1 MSTRLSNGGRLINRS
16 KSIEFSFDG
25 KRLNGYEG
33 DTLAS
38 ALLANNQTLV
48 GRSFKYHRPRGIVAC
63 GPEEPN
69 ALVGLGKGSKFEPN
83 QRATTTELFEDLHS
97 NSQNAWPSLEFD
109 IGGINRIMS
118 RVFPAG
124 FYYKTFIFPR
134 FAWKHVFEPFIR
146 KAAGLGAAPT
156 EKDSD
161 KYEYFYAHVDVLII
175 GGGTSGLAAALEVGR
190 SGAKVLVLEQKNTW
204 GGRAPV
210 DGVLIDN
217 QISEE
222 WIDDSM
228 TELQSMPN
236 VTLKNRT
243 MGAGVYD
250 HGWATGYESITDH
263 TPGKKGPRQRLWRIR
278 AKRILT
284 TTGAIERPLSFAG
297 NDLPGVMLAGSVR
310 DYLVDFGTSC
320 GDIMVLAT
328 NNDDAY
334 RTAIKQS
341 EVGLKVA
348 AILDARTSVT
358 GELPNKARELGI
370 RVETGMA
377 ISKVKGSKSV
387 SGVSICLQAGEG
399 VPLEEIKCDIVAM
412 SGGWSPIVHLW
423 SHCGGKLN
431 WDAENAMFRP
441 DAERPPL
448 GDDGTGFVSVGG
460 TANGYLIANEA
471 MQDAISQGKLVAKQ
485 VGYKPVN
492 SKSTI
497 VDVENESPIEQIWQ
511 MPQGMSIKLQA
522 KTFLDYQNDVKVS
535 DVRLAAREGY
545 ESVEHTK
552 RYTTLG
558 MATDQGKLSNING
571 LAILADSL
579 NAEIPNVGT
588 TTFRPPYH
596 PISMGSIAGDARGE
610 LFKPIRKSPI
620 HNWIEENGGFFEPVA
635 DWRRPYCYQK
645 NNETVK
651 DSVQREILNTRT
663 NVGLLDASTLGKII
677 VKGPDAGKFLDMIY
691 TNLMSNLKVGH
702 CRYGLMCTEN
712 GFLSDDGVVARL
724 DENTF
729 LCHTTSGGSDRI
741 HAWMEEWLQTEWWD
755 WKVYTANVTEQYAQI
770 AVVGPNSRKL
780 LEKLGGMDVSKEAL
794 PFMRFSEGT
803 IGGIRVRPFRISF
816 SGELSYEI
824 AVPASD
830 GQAFWD
836 MCMEAGKEF
845 GIQPYGTECLHVMR
859 AEKGFIMIGD
869 ETDGT
874 VIPQDLNMEWALS
887 KKKED
892 FLGKR
897 AHLRSHMSD
906 LSRWKLVGLK
916 PVDPNVVIPDG
927 AYATDGTVR
936 ENGVKNMIGRVTST
950 YFSPTLNRSIAMGLV
965 KFGPNRMGEI
975 IDFPTLDG
983 KIIKAEICNQVF
995 LDPEGER
1002 QNV

>member
-1 MSTRLSNGGRLINRS
+1 MSTRLSKGGRLINRS
-16 KSIEFSFDG
+16 NSLEFSFDG
-25 KRLNGYEG
+25 KRFSGYEG

-38 ALLANNQTLV
+38 ALLANNQRLV
-48 GRSFKYHRPRGIVAC
+48 GRSFKYHRPRGVVAS

-69 ALVGLGKGSKFEPN
+69 ALVGLGKGNKFEPN
-83 QRATTTELFEDLHS
+83 QRATTTELFNGLHS
-97 NSQNAWPSLEFD
+97 VSQNAWPSIEFD

-134 FAWKHVFEPFIR
+134 FAWKHIFEPVIR
-146 KAAGLGAAPT
+146 KAAGLGAAPIG
-156 EKDSD
+156 KDAD

-175 GGGTSGLAAALEVGR
+175 GGGISGLAAALEVGR
-190 SGAKVLVLEQKNTW
+190 AGAKVLLLEQKNSW

-210 DGVLIDN
+210 DDVLIN
-217 QISEE
+217 NKNSEE
-222 WIDDSM
+222 WINDALA
-228 TELQSMPN
+228 ELESMPN

-250 HGWATGYESITDH
+250 HGWVTGYESLTDH
-263 TPGKKGPRQRLWRIR
+263 MPSKKGPRQRLWRIR

-310 DYLVDFGTSC
+310 DYIVDFGTSC

-328 NNDDAY
+328 NNDDGY
-334 RTAIKQS
+334 RTAIKQF

-348 AILDARTSVT
+348 IILDARTDAN

-377 ISKVKGSKSV
+377 ISKVKGSKGV
-387 SGVSICLQAGEG
+387 IGVSICLQAGEG
-399 VPLEEIKCDIVAM
+399 IPIEEIKCDVVAM
-412 SGGWSPIVHLW
+412 SGGWSPVVHLW

-431 WDAENAMFRP
+431 WDETNAMFRP

-448 GDDGTGFVSVGG
+448 GDDGTGFVTVGG
-460 TANGYLIANEA
+460 AANGYFIANETI
-471 MQDAISQGKLVAKQ
+471 QDAISQGKLIAKQ
-485 VGYKPVN
+485 VGFKPIK
-492 SKSTI
+492 SKVI
-497 VDVENESPIEQIWQ
+497 KAEAEAESPIEQIWQ
-511 MPQGMSIKLQA
+511 MPQGMSVKLQA

-579 NAEIPNVGT
+579 NSEIPNVGT

-620 HNWIEENGGFFEPVA
+620 HNWIEANGGFFEPVA

-651 DSVQREILNTRT
+651 DAVEREILNTRT

-677 VKGPDAGKFLDMIY
+677 VKGPDAGKFLDMLY

-702 CRYGLMCTEN
+702 CRYGLMCNEN

-724 DENTF
+724 DENTY

-755 WKVYTANVTEQYAQI
+755 WEVYTANVTEQYAQI
-770 AVVGPNSRKL
+770 AVVGPNARKL
-780 LEKLGGMDVSKEAL
+780 LEKLGGMDVSKDAL

-803 IGGIRVRPFRISF
+803 LGGIRVRPFRISF

-845 GIQPYGTECLHVMR
+845 GIEPYGTECLHVMR

-906 LSRWKLVGLK
+906 PSRWKLVGLK
-916 PVDPNVVIPDG
+916 TIDPDIVIPDG
-927 AYATDGTVR
+927 AYATDGSVR

-965 KFGPNRMGEI
+965 KFGPDRMGEI

>member
-1 MSTRLSNGGRLINRS
+1 
-16 KSIEFSFDG
+16 
-25 KRLNGYEG
+25 
-33 DTLAS
+33 
-38 ALLANNQTLV
+38 
-48 GRSFKYHRPRGIVAC
+48 
-63 GPEEPN
+63 
-69 ALVGLGKGSKFEPN
+69 
-83 QRATTTELFEDLHS
+83 
-97 NSQNAWPSLEFD
+97 
-109 IGGINRIMS
+109 
-118 RVFPAG
+118 
-124 FYYKTFIFPR
+124 
-134 FAWKHVFEPFIR
+134 
-146 KAAGLGAAPT
+146 
-156 EKDSD
+156 
-161 KYEYFYAHVDVLII
+161 
-175 GGGTSGLAAALEVGR
+175 
-190 SGAKVLVLEQKNTW
+190 
-204 GGRAPV
+204 
-210 DGVLIDN
+210 
-217 QISEE
+217 
-222 WIDDSM
+222 
-228 TELQSMPN
+228 
-236 VTLKNRT
+236 

-250 HGWATGYESITDH
+250 HGWVTGYESLTDH
-263 TPGKKGPRQRLWRIR
+263 MPSKKGPRQRLWRIR

-310 DYLVDFGTSC
+310 DYIVDFGTSC

-328 NNDDAY
+328 NNDDGY
-334 RTAIKQS
+334 RTAIKQF

-348 AILDARTSVT
+348 IILDARADAT

-377 ISKVKGSKSV
+377 ISKVKGSKGV
-387 SGVSICLQAGEG
+387 IGVSICLQAGEG
-399 VPLEEIKCDIVAM
+399 IPIEEIKCDVVAM
-412 SGGWSPIVHLW
+412 SGGWSPVVHLW

-431 WDAENAMFRP
+431 WDETNAMFRP

-448 GDDGTGFVSVGG
+448 GDDGTGFVAVGG
-460 TANGYLIANEA
+460 AANGYFIANETI
-471 MQDAISQGKLVAKQ
+471 QDAISQGKLIAKQ
-485 VGYKPVN
+485 IGFKPIK
-492 SKSTI
+492 SKVIKAET
-497 VDVENESPIEQIWQ
+497 EAESPIEQIWQ
-511 MPQGMSIKLQA
+511 MPQGMSVKLQA

-579 NAEIPNVGT
+579 NSEIPNVGT

-620 HNWIEENGGFFEPVA
+620 HNWIEANGGFFEPVA

-651 DSVQREILNTRT
+651 DAVEREILNTRT

-677 VKGPDAGKFLDMIY
+677 VKGPDAGKFLDMLY

-702 CRYGLMCTEN
+702 CRYGLMCNEN

-724 DENTF
+724 DENTY

-755 WKVYTANVTEQYAQI
+755 WEVYTANVTEQYAQI
-770 AVVGPNSRKL
+770 AVVGPNARKL
-780 LEKLGGMDVSKEAL
+780 LEKLGGMDVSKDAL

-803 IGGIRVRPFRISF
+803 LGGIRVRPFRISF

-845 GIQPYGTECLHVMR
+845 GIEPYGTECLHVMR

-906 LSRWKLVGLK
+906 PSRWKLVGLK
-916 PVDPNVVIPDG
+916 TIDPDIVIPDG
-927 AYATDGTVR
+927 AYATDGSVR

-965 KFGPNRMGEI
+965 KFGPDRMGEI

>member
-1 MSTRLSNGGRLINRS
+1 MSTRLSKGGRLIDRS
-16 KSIEFSFDG
+16 KSVEFTFDG

-38 ALLANNQTLV
+38 ALLANNQRLV
-48 GRSFKYHRPRGIVAC
+48 GRSFKYHRPRGIVAS

-69 ALVGLGKGSKFEPN
+69 ALVGLGAGSKFEPN
-83 QRATTTELFEDLHS
+83 QRATTTELFAGLHS
-97 NSQNAWPSLEFD
+97 KSQNAWPSLEFD

-134 FAWKHVFEPFIR
+134 FAWKHIFEPFIR

-156 EKDSD
+156 EKDAD

-175 GGGTSGLAAALEVGR
+175 GGGSSGLAAALEVGR

-210 DGVLIDN
+210 DGVVIDN
-217 QISEE
+217 EKSEE
-222 WIDDSM
+222 WINKALA
-228 TELQSMPN
+228 ELESMPN
-236 VTLKNRT
+236 VSLKNRT

-250 HGWATGYESITDH
+250 HGWATGYESLTDH
-263 TPGKKGPRQRLWRIR
+263 MPSKVGPRQRLWRIR
-278 AKRILT
+278 ATRILT

-310 DYLVDFGTSC
+310 DYIVDFGTSC

-334 RTAIKQS
+334 RTAIAQC

-348 AILDARTSVT
+348 IILDARSNVT
-358 GELPNKARELGI
+358 GELPNKARSMGI

-377 ISKVKGSKSV
+377 ISKVKGSKGV

-399 VPLEEIKCDIVAM
+399 IPIEEIKCDVVAM

-431 WDAENAMFRP
+431 WDNDNAMFRP
-441 DAERPPL
+441 DADRPPL
-448 GDDGTGFVSVGG
+448 GADGSGFVIVGG
-460 TANGYLIANEA
+460 SANGYLKADDSIK
-471 MQDAISQGKLVAKQ
+471 DAISQGKIVAKQ
-485 VGYKPVN
+485 VGFKPIK
-492 SKSTI
+492 SKNII
-497 VDVENESPIEQIWQ
+497 VDVEAEAEIEQIWQ
-511 MPQGMSIKLQA
+511 MPQGMSVKLQA

-620 HNWIEENGGFFEPVA
+620 HNWIEANGGFFEPVA
-635 DWRRPYCYQK
+635 DWRRPYCFQQ
-645 NNETVK
+645 NDEPVK
-651 DSVQREILNTRT
+651 DAVKREILNTRT

-677 VKGPDAGKFLDMIY
+677 VKGPDAGKFLDMLY
-691 TNLMSNLKVGH
+691 TNLMSNLKIGH
-702 CRYGLMCTEN
+702 SRYGLMCTEN

-724 DENTF
+724 DENTY

-780 LEKLGGMDVSKEAL
+780 LEKLGGMDVSPEAL
-794 PFMRFSEGT
+794 PFMRFTEGT
-803 IGGIRVRPFRISF
+803 LGGIKVRPFRISF

-824 AVPASD
+824 AVSASD
-830 GQAFWD
+830 GQAFWNI
-836 MCMEAGKEF
+836 CMEAGKEF

-874 VIPQDLNMEWALS
+874 VIPQDLNMQWAIS
-887 KKKED
+887 KKKDD

-906 LSRWKLVGLK
+906 PSRWKLVGLK
-916 PVDPNVVIPDG
+916 TVDPNVIIPDG
-927 AYATDGTVR
+927 AYATDGKIR
-936 ENGVKNMIGRVTST
+936 DSGVKNMIGRVTST

-965 KFGPNRMGEI
+965 EFGPDRMGEI

>member
-83 QRATTTELFEDLHS
+83 QRATTTELFEGLHS

-210 DGVLIDN
+210 DGVFIDN

-222 WIDDSM
+222 WIDDAI

-263 TPGKKGPRQRLWRIR
+263 MPGKKGPRQRLWRIR

-358 GELPNKARELGI
+358 GELPNKAREMGI

-399 VPLEEIKCDIVAM
+399 VPLEEIKCDVVAM

-441 DAERPPL
+441 DPERPPL
-448 GDDGTGFVSVGG
+448 GDDGSGFVAVGG
-460 TANGYLIANEA
+460 TANGYMIANEA

-492 SKSTI
+492 SKSSI
-497 VDVENESPIEQIWQ
+497 VNVENESPIEQIWQ
-511 MPQGMSIKLQA
+511 MPQGMSVKLQA

-579 NAEIPNVGT
+579 KAEIPNVGT

-677 VKGPDAGKFLDMIY
+677 VKGSDAGKFLDMIY

>member
-1 MSTRLSNGGRLINRS
+1 MSTRLSKGGRLIDRS
-16 KSIEFSFDG
+16 KSVEFTFDG

-38 ALLANNQTLV
+38 ALLANNQRLV
-48 GRSFKYHRPRGIVAC
+48 GRSFKYHRPRGIVAS

-69 ALVGLGKGSKFEPN
+69 ALVGLGAGSKFEPN
-83 QRATTTELFEDLHS
+83 QRATTTELFAGLHS
-97 NSQNAWPSLEFD
+97 KSQNAWPSLEFD

-134 FAWKHVFEPFIR
+134 FAWKHIFEPFIR

-156 EKDSD
+156 EKDAD

-175 GGGTSGLAAALEVGR
+175 GGGSSGLAAALEVGR

-210 DGVLIDN
+210 DGVVIDN
-217 QISEE
+217 EKSEE
-222 WIDDSM
+222 WINKALA
-228 TELQSMPN
+228 ELESMPN
-236 VTLKNRT
+236 VSLKNRT

-250 HGWATGYESITDH
+250 HGWATGYESLTDH
-263 TPGKKGPRQRLWRIR
+263 MPSKVGPRQRLWRIR
-278 AKRILT
+278 ATRILT

-310 DYLVDFGTSC
+310 DYIVDFGTSC

-334 RTAIKQS
+334 RTAIAQC

-348 AILDARTSVT
+348 IILDARSNVT
-358 GELPNKARELGI
+358 GELPNKARSMGI

-377 ISKVKGSKSV
+377 ISKVKGSKGV

-399 VPLEEIKCDIVAM
+399 IPIEEIKCDVVAM

-431 WDAENAMFRP
+431 WDNDNAMFRP
-441 DAERPPL
+441 DADRPPL
-448 GDDGTGFVSVGG
+448 GADGSGFVIVGG
-460 TANGYLIANEA
+460 SANGYLKADDSIK
-471 MQDAISQGKLVAKQ
+471 DAISQGKIVAKQ
-485 VGYKPVN
+485 VGFKPIK
-492 SKSTI
+492 SKNIT
-497 VDVENESPIEQIWQ
+497 VDVEAEAEIEQIWQ
-511 MPQGMSIKLQA
+511 MPQGMSVKLQA

-620 HNWIEENGGFFEPVA
+620 HNWIEANGGFFEPVA
-635 DWRRPYCYQK
+635 DWRRPYCFQQ
-645 NNETVK
+645 NDEPVK
-651 DSVQREILNTRT
+651 DAVKREILNTRT

-677 VKGPDAGKFLDMIY
+677 VKGPDAGKFLDMLY
-691 TNLMSNLKVGH
+691 TNLMSNLKIGH

-724 DENTF
+724 DENTY

-780 LEKLGGMDVSKEAL
+780 LEKLGGMDVSPEAL
-794 PFMRFSEGT
+794 PFMRFTEGT
-803 IGGIRVRPFRISF
+803 LGGIKVRPFRISF

-824 AVPASD
+824 AVSASD
-830 GQAFWD
+830 GQAFWNI
-836 MCMEAGKEF
+836 CMEAGKEF

-874 VIPQDLNMEWALS
+874 VIPQDLNMQWAIS
-887 KKKED
+887 KKKDD

-906 LSRWKLVGLK
+906 PSRWKLVGLK
-916 PVDPNVVIPDG
+916 TVDPNVIIPDG
-927 AYATDGTVR
+927 AYATDGKIR
-936 ENGVKNMIGRVTST
+936 DSGVKNMIGRVTST

-965 KFGPNRMGEI
+965 EFGPDRMGEI

>member
-1 MSTRLSNGGRLINRS
+1 MSTRLSKGGRLIDRS
-16 KSIEFSFDG
+16 KSVEFTFDG

-38 ALLANNQTLV
+38 ALLANNQRLV
-48 GRSFKYHRPRGIVAC
+48 GRSFKYHRPRGIVAS

-69 ALVGLGKGSKFEPN
+69 ALVGLGAGSKFEPN
-83 QRATTTELFEDLHS
+83 QRATTTELFAGLHS
-97 NSQNAWPSLEFD
+97 KSQNAWPSLEFD

-134 FAWKHVFEPFIR
+134 FAWKHIFEPFIR

-156 EKDSD
+156 EKDAD

-175 GGGTSGLAAALEVGR
+175 GGGSSGLAAALEVGR

-210 DGVLIDN
+210 DGVVIDN
-217 QISEE
+217 EKSEE
-222 WIDDSM
+222 WINK
-228 TELQSMPN
+228 TLAELESMPN
-236 VTLKNRT
+236 VSLKNRT

-250 HGWATGYESITDH
+250 HGWATGYESLTDH
-263 TPGKKGPRQRLWRIR
+263 MPSKVGPRQRLWRIR
-278 AKRILT
+278 ATRILT

-310 DYLVDFGTSC
+310 DYIVDFGTSC

-334 RTAIKQS
+334 RTAIAQC

-348 AILDARTSVT
+348 IILDARSNVT
-358 GELPNKARELGI
+358 GELPNKARSMGI

-377 ISKVKGSKSV
+377 ISKVKGSKGV

-399 VPLEEIKCDIVAM
+399 IPIEEIKCDVVAM

-431 WDAENAMFRP
+431 WDNENAMFRP
-441 DAERPPL
+441 DADRPPL
-448 GDDGTGFVSVGG
+448 GADGSGFVIVGG
-460 TANGYLIANEA
+460 SANGYLKADDSIK
-471 MQDAISQGKLVAKQ
+471 DAISQGKIVAKQ
-485 VGYKPVN
+485 VGFKPIK
-492 SKSTI
+492 SKNIT
-497 VDVENESPIEQIWQ
+497 VDVEAEAEIEQIWQ
-511 MPQGMSIKLQA
+511 MPQGMSVKLQA

-620 HNWIEENGGFFEPVA
+620 HNWIEANGGFFEPVA
-635 DWRRPYCYQK
+635 DWRRPYCFQQ
-645 NNETVK
+645 NDEPVK
-651 DSVQREILNTRT
+651 DAVKREILNTRT

-677 VKGPDAGKFLDMIY
+677 VKGPDAGKFLDMLY
-691 TNLMSNLKVGH
+691 TNLMSNLKIGH

-724 DENTF
+724 DENTY

-780 LEKLGGMDVSKEAL
+780 LEKLGGMDVSPEAL
-794 PFMRFSEGT
+794 PFMRFTEGT
-803 IGGIRVRPFRISF
+803 LGGIKVRPFRISF

-824 AVPASD
+824 AVSASD
-830 GQAFWD
+830 GQAFWNI
-836 MCMEAGKEF
+836 CMEAGKEF

-874 VIPQDLNMEWALS
+874 VIPQDLNMQWAIS
-887 KKKED
+887 KKKDD

-906 LSRWKLVGLK
+906 PSRWKLVGLK
-916 PVDPNVVIPDG
+916 TVDPNVIIPDG
-927 AYATDGTVR
+927 AYATDGKIR
-936 ENGVKNMIGRVTST
+936 DSGVKNMIGRVTST

-965 KFGPNRMGEI
+965 EFGPDRMGEI

>member
-1 MSTRLSNGGRLINRS
+1 MSTRLSKGGRLIDRS
-16 KSIEFSFDG
+16 KSVEFTFDG

-38 ALLANNQTLV
+38 ALLANNQRLV
-48 GRSFKYHRPRGIVAC
+48 GRSFKYHRPRGIVAS

-69 ALVGLGKGSKFEPN
+69 ALVGLGAGSKFEPN
-83 QRATTTELFEDLHS
+83 QRATTTELFAGLHS
-97 NSQNAWPSLEFD
+97 KSQNAWPSLEFD

-134 FAWKHVFEPFIR
+134 FAWKHIFEPFIR

-156 EKDSD
+156 EKDAD

-175 GGGTSGLAAALEVGR
+175 GGGSSGLAAALEVGR

-210 DGVLIDN
+210 DGVVIDN
-217 QISEE
+217 EKSEE
-222 WIDDSM
+222 WINKALA
-228 TELQSMPN
+228 ELESMPN
-236 VTLKNRT
+236 VSLKNRT

-250 HGWATGYESITDH
+250 HGWATGYESLTDH
-263 TPGKKGPRQRLWRIR
+263 MPSKVGPRQRLWRIR
-278 AKRILT
+278 ATRILT

-310 DYLVDFGTSC
+310 DYIVDFGTSC

-334 RTAIKQS
+334 RTAIAQC

-348 AILDARTSVT
+348 IILDARSNVT
-358 GELPNKARELGI
+358 GELPNKARSMGI

-377 ISKVKGSKSV
+377 ISKVKGSKGV

-399 VPLEEIKCDIVAM
+399 IPIEEIKCDVVAM

-431 WDAENAMFRP
+431 WDNENAMFRP
-441 DAERPPL
+441 DADRPPL
-448 GDDGTGFVSVGG
+448 GADGSGFVIVGG
-460 TANGYLIANEA
+460 SANGYLKADDSIK
-471 MQDAISQGKLVAKQ
+471 DAISQGKIVAKQ
-485 VGYKPVN
+485 VGFKPIK
-492 SKSTI
+492 SKNIT
-497 VDVENESPIEQIWQ
+497 VDVEAEAEIEQIWQ
-511 MPQGMSIKLQA
+511 MPQGMSVKLQA

-620 HNWIEENGGFFEPVA
+620 HNWIEANGGFFEPVA
-635 DWRRPYCYQK
+635 DWRRPYCFQQ
-645 NNETVK
+645 NDEPVK
-651 DSVQREILNTRT
+651 DAVKREILNTRT

-677 VKGPDAGKFLDMIY
+677 VKGPDAGKFLDMLY
-691 TNLMSNLKVGH
+691 TNLMSNLKIGH

-724 DENTF
+724 DENTY

-780 LEKLGGMDVSKEAL
+780 LEKLGGMDVSPEAL
-794 PFMRFSEGT
+794 PFMRFTEGT
-803 IGGIRVRPFRISF
+803 LGGIKVRPFRISF

-824 AVPASD
+824 AVSASD
-830 GQAFWD
+830 GQAFWNI
-836 MCMEAGKEF
+836 CMEAGKEF

-874 VIPQDLNMEWALS
+874 VIPQDLNMQWAIS
-887 KKKED
+887 KKKDD

-906 LSRWKLVGLK
+906 PSRWKLVGLK
-916 PVDPNVVIPDG
+916 TVDPNVIIPDG
-927 AYATDGTVR
+927 AYATDGKIR
-936 ENGVKNMIGRVTST
+936 DSGVKNMIGRVTST

-965 KFGPNRMGEI
+965 EFGPDRMGEI

>member
-83 QRATTTELFEDLHS
+83 QRATTTELFEGLHS

-222 WIDDSM
+222 WIDDAM

-263 TPGKKGPRQRLWRIR
+263 IPGKKGPRQRLWRIR

-358 GELPNKARELGI
+358 GELPNKAREMGI

-399 VPLEEIKCDIVAM
+399 VPLEEIKCDVVAM

-677 VKGPDAGKFLDMIY
+677 VKGSDAGKFLDMIY

>member
-48 GRSFKYHRPRGIVAC
+48 GRSFKYHRPRGIVAS

-83 QRATTTELFEDLHS
+83 QRATTTELFEGLHS

-222 WIDDSM
+222 WINDAM

-263 TPGKKGPRQRLWRIR
+263 IPGKKGPRQRLWRIR

>member
-83 QRATTTELFEDLHS
+83 QRATTTELFEGLHS

-222 WIDDSM
+222 WIDDAM

-263 TPGKKGPRQRLWRIR
+263 IPGKKGPRQRLWRIR

-579 NAEIPNVGT
+579 KAEIPNVGT

-677 VKGPDAGKFLDMIY
+677 VKGSDAGKFLDMIY

>member
-83 QRATTTELFEDLHS
+83 QRATTTELFEGLHS

-222 WIDDSM
+222 WIDDAM

-263 TPGKKGPRQRLWRIR
+263 IPGKKGPRQRLWRIR

-387 SGVSICLQAGEG
+387 SGVSLCLQAGEG

-497 VDVENESPIEQIWQ
+497 VDVANESPIEQIWQ

-651 DSVQREILNTRT
+651 DSVQREILNTRA

>member
-1 MSTRLSNGGRLINRS
+1 MSTRLSKGGRLIDRS
-16 KSIEFSFDG
+16 KSVEFTFDG

-38 ALLANNQTLV
+38 ALLANNQRLV
-48 GRSFKYHRPRGIVAC
+48 GRSFKYHRPRGIVAS

-69 ALVGLGKGSKFEPN
+69 ALVGLGAGSKFEPN
-83 QRATTTELFEDLHS
+83 QRATTTELFAGLHS
-97 NSQNAWPSLEFD
+97 KSQNAWPSLEFD

-134 FAWKHVFEPFIR
+134 FAWKHIFEPFIR

-156 EKDSD
+156 EKDAD

-175 GGGTSGLAAALEVGR
+175 GGGSSGLAAALEVGR

-210 DGVLIDN
+210 DGVVIDN
-217 QISEE
+217 EKSEE
-222 WIDDSM
+222 WINKALA
-228 TELQSMPN
+228 ELESMPN
-236 VTLKNRT
+236 VSLKNRT

-250 HGWATGYESITDH
+250 HGWATGYESLTDH
-263 TPGKKGPRQRLWRIR
+263 MPSKVGPRQRLWRIR
-278 AKRILT
+278 ATRILT

-310 DYLVDFGTSC
+310 DYIVDFGTSC

-334 RTAIKQS
+334 RTAIAQC

-348 AILDARTSVT
+348 IILDARSNVT
-358 GELPNKARELGI
+358 GELPNKARSMGI

-377 ISKVKGSKSV
+377 ISKVKGSKGV

-399 VPLEEIKCDIVAM
+399 IPIEEIKCDVVAM

-431 WDAENAMFRP
+431 WDNNNAMFRP
-441 DAERPPL
+441 DADRPPL
-448 GDDGTGFVSVGG
+448 GADGSGFVIVGG
-460 TANGYLIANEA
+460 SANGYLKADDSIK
-471 MQDAISQGKLVAKQ
+471 DAISQGKIVAKQ
-485 VGYKPVN
+485 VGFKPIK
-492 SKSTI
+492 SKNIT
-497 VDVENESPIEQIWQ
+497 VDVEAEAEIEQIWQ
-511 MPQGMSIKLQA
+511 MPQGMSVKLQA

-620 HNWIEENGGFFEPVA
+620 HNWIEANGGFFEPVA
-635 DWRRPYCYQK
+635 DWRRPYCFQQ
-645 NNETVK
+645 NDEPVK
-651 DSVQREILNTRT
+651 DAVKREILNTRT

-677 VKGPDAGKFLDMIY
+677 VKGPDAGKFLDMLY
-691 TNLMSNLKVGH
+691 TNLMSNLKIGH

-724 DENTF
+724 DENTY

-780 LEKLGGMDVSKEAL
+780 LEKLGGMDVSPEAL
-794 PFMRFSEGT
+794 PFMRFTEGT
-803 IGGIRVRPFRISF
+803 LGGIKVRPFRISF

-824 AVPASD
+824 AVSASD
-830 GQAFWD
+830 GQAFWNI
-836 MCMEAGKEF
+836 CMEAGKEF

-874 VIPQDLNMEWALS
+874 VIPQDLNMQWAIS
-887 KKKED
+887 KKKDD

-906 LSRWKLVGLK
+906 PSRWKLVGLK
-916 PVDPNVVIPDG
+916 TVDPNVIIPDG
-927 AYATDGTVR
+927 AYATDGKIR
-936 ENGVKNMIGRVTST
+936 DSGVKNMIGRVTST

-965 KFGPNRMGEI
+965 EFGPDRMGEI

>member
-83 QRATTTELFEDLHS
+83 QRATTTELFEGLHS

-210 DGVLIDN
+210 DGVFIDN

-222 WIDDSM
+222 WIDDAI

-263 TPGKKGPRQRLWRIR
+263 MPGKKGPRQRLWRIR

-358 GELPNKARELGI
+358 GELPNKAREMGI

-399 VPLEEIKCDIVAM
+399 VPLEEIKCDVVAM

-441 DAERPPL
+441 DPERPPL
-448 GDDGTGFVSVGG
+448 GDDGSGFVAVGG
-460 TANGYLIANEA
+460 TANGYMIANEA

-511 MPQGMSIKLQA
+511 MPQGMSVKLQA

-579 NAEIPNVGT
+579 KAEIPNVGT

-677 VKGPDAGKFLDMIY
+677 VKGSDAGKFLDMIY

>member
-83 QRATTTELFEDLHS
+83 QRATTTELFEGLHS

-134 FAWKHVFEPFIR
+134 FASKHVFEPFIR

-210 DGVLIDN
+210 DGVFIDN

-222 WIDDSM
+222 WIDDAI

-263 TPGKKGPRQRLWRIR
+263 MPGNKGPRQRLWRIR

-358 GELPNKARELGI
+358 GELPNKAREMGI

-399 VPLEEIKCDIVAM
+399 VPLEEIKCDVVAM

-441 DAERPPL
+441 DPERPPL
-448 GDDGTGFVSVGG
+448 GDDGSGFVAVGG
-460 TANGYLIANEA
+460 TANGYMIANEA

-492 SKSTI
+492 SKSSI
-497 VDVENESPIEQIWQ
+497 VNVENESPIEQIWQ
-511 MPQGMSIKLQA
+511 MPQGMSVKLQA

-579 NAEIPNVGT
+579 KAEIPNVGT

-677 VKGPDAGKFLDMIY
+677 VKGSDAGKFLDMIY

-906 LSRWKLVGLK
+906 PSRWKLVGLK
-916 PVDPNVVIPDG
+916 TVDPNVVIPDG
-927 AYATDGTVR
+927 AYATDGTIR

-975 IDFPTLDG
+975 IDFPTLEG

>member
-83 QRATTTELFEDLHS
+83 QRATTTELFEGLHS

-210 DGVLIDN
+210 DGVIIDN

-222 WIDDSM
+222 WIDDAM

-263 TPGKKGPRQRLWRIR
+263 IPGKKGPRQRLWRIR

-387 SGVSICLQAGEG
+387 RGVSICLQAGEG

-803 IGGIRVRPFRISF
+803 ICGIRVRPFRISF

>member
-1 MSTRLSNGGRLINRS
+1 MSTRLSKGGRLIDRS
-16 KSIEFSFDG
+16 KSVEFTFDS

-38 ALLANNQTLV
+38 ALLANNQRLV
-48 GRSFKYHRPRGIVAC
+48 GRSFKYHRPRGIVAS

-69 ALVGLGKGSKFEPN
+69 ALVGLGAGSKFEPN
-83 QRATTTELFEDLHS
+83 QRATTTELFAGLHS
-97 NSQNAWPSLEFD
+97 KSQNAWPSLEFD

-134 FAWKHVFEPFIR
+134 FAWKHIFEPFIR

-156 EKDSD
+156 EKDAD

-175 GGGTSGLAAALEVGR
+175 GGGSSGLAAALEVGR

-210 DGVLIDN
+210 DGVVIN
-217 QISEE
+217 NEKSEE
-222 WIDDSM
+222 WINK
-228 TELQSMPN
+228 TLAELESMPN
-236 VTLKNRT
+236 VSLKNRT

-250 HGWATGYESITDH
+250 HGWATGYESLTDH
-263 TPGKKGPRQRLWRIR
+263 MPSKVGPRQRLWRIR
-278 AKRILT
+278 ATRILT

-310 DYLVDFGTSC
+310 DYIVDFGTSC

-334 RTAIKQS
+334 RTAIAQC

-348 AILDARTSVT
+348 IILDARSNVT
-358 GELPNKARELGI
+358 GELPNKARSMGI

-377 ISKVKGSKSV
+377 ISKVKGSKGV

-399 VPLEEIKCDIVAM
+399 IPIEEIKCDVVAM

-431 WDAENAMFRP
+431 WDNENAMFRP
-441 DAERPPL
+441 DADRPPL
-448 GDDGTGFVSVGG
+448 GADGSGFVIVGG
-460 TANGYLIANEA
+460 SANGYLKADDSIK
-471 MQDAISQGKLVAKQ
+471 DAISQGKNVAKQ
-485 VGYKPVN
+485 VGFKPIK
-492 SKSTI
+492 SKNIT
-497 VDVENESPIEQIWQ
+497 VDVEAEAEIEQIWQ
-511 MPQGMSIKLQA
+511 MPQGMSVKLQA

-620 HNWIEENGGFFEPVA
+620 HNWIEANGGFFEPVA
-635 DWRRPYCYQK
+635 DWRRPYCFQQ
-645 NNETVK
+645 NDEPVK
-651 DSVQREILNTRT
+651 DAVKREILNTRT

-677 VKGPDAGKFLDMIY
+677 VKGPDAGKFLDMLY
-691 TNLMSNLKVGH
+691 TNLMSNLKIGH
-702 CRYGLMCTEN
+702 CRYGLMCSEN

-724 DENTF
+724 DENTY

-780 LEKLGGMDVSKEAL
+780 LEKLGGMDVSPEAL
-794 PFMRFSEGT
+794 PFMRFTEGT
-803 IGGIRVRPFRISF
+803 LGGIKVRPFRISF

-824 AVPASD
+824 AVSASD
-830 GQAFWD
+830 GQAFWNI
-836 MCMEAGKEF
+836 CMEAGKEF

-874 VIPQDLNMEWALS
+874 VIPQDLNMQWAIS
-887 KKKED
+887 KKKDD

-906 LSRWKLVGLK
+906 PSRWKLVGLK
-916 PVDPNVVIPDG
+916 TVDPNVIIPDG
-927 AYATDGTVR
+927 AYATDGKIR
-936 ENGVKNMIGRVTST
+936 DSGVKNMIGRVTST

-965 KFGPNRMGEI
+965 EFGPDRMGEI

-995 LDPEGER
+995 LDPQGER

>member
-83 QRATTTELFEDLHS
+83 QRATTTELFEGLHS

-222 WIDDSM
+222 WIDDAM

-263 TPGKKGPRQRLWRIR
+263 IPGKKGPRQRLWRIR

-358 GELPNKARELGI
+358 GELPNKAREMGI

-399 VPLEEIKCDIVAM
+399 VPLEEIKCDVVAM

-441 DAERPPL
+441 DPERPPL
-448 GDDGTGFVSVGG
+448 GDDGSGFVAVGG
-460 TANGYLIANEA
+460 TANGYMIANEA

-492 SKSTI
+492 SKSSI
-497 VDVENESPIEQIWQ
+497 VNVENESPIEQIWQ
-511 MPQGMSIKLQA
+511 MPQGMSVKLQA

-579 NAEIPNVGT
+579 KAEIPNVGT

-677 VKGPDAGKFLDMIY
+677 VKGSDAGKFLDMIY

-770 AVVGPNSRKL
+770 AVVGPNARKL

-803 IGGIRVRPFRISF
+803 IGGIRARPFRISF

-836 MCMEAGKEF
+836 MCIEAGKEF

-906 LSRWKLVGLK
+906 PSRWKLVGLK
-916 PVDPNVVIPDG
+916 TVDPNVVIPDG
-927 AYATDGTVR
+927 AYATDGTIR

-975 IDFPTLDG
+975 IDFPTLEG

>member
-1 MSTRLSNGGRLINRS
+1 MSTRLSKGGRLIDRS
-16 KSIEFSFDG
+16 KSVEFTFDG

-38 ALLANNQTLV
+38 ALLANNQRLV
-48 GRSFKYHRPRGIVAC
+48 GRSFKYHRPRGIVAS

-69 ALVGLGKGSKFEPN
+69 ALVGLGAGSKFEPN
-83 QRATTTELFEDLHS
+83 QRATTTELFAGLHS
-97 NSQNAWPSLEFD
+97 KSQNAWPSLEFD

-134 FAWKHVFEPFIR
+134 FAWKHIFEPFIR

-156 EKDSD
+156 EKDAD

-175 GGGTSGLAAALEVGR
+175 GGGSSGLAAALEVGR

-210 DGVLIDN
+210 DGVVIDN
-217 QISEE
+217 EKSEE
-222 WIDDSM
+222 WINKALA
-228 TELQSMPN
+228 ELESMPN
-236 VTLKNRT
+236 VSLKNRT

-250 HGWATGYESITDH
+250 HGWATGYESLTDH
-263 TPGKKGPRQRLWRIR
+263 MPSKVGPRQRLWRIR
-278 AKRILT
+278 ATRILT

-310 DYLVDFGTSC
+310 DYIVDFGTSC

-334 RTAIKQS
+334 RTAIAQC

-348 AILDARTSVT
+348 IILDARSNVT
-358 GELPNKARELGI
+358 GELPNKARSMGI

-377 ISKVKGSKSV
+377 ISKVKGSKGV

-399 VPLEEIKCDIVAM
+399 IPIEEIKCDVVAM

-431 WDAENAMFRP
+431 WDNDNAMFRP
-441 DAERPPL
+441 DADRPPL
-448 GDDGTGFVSVGG
+448 GADGSGFVIVGG
-460 TANGYLIANEA
+460 SANGYLKADDSIK
-471 MQDAISQGKLVAKQ
+471 DAISQGKIVAKQ
-485 VGYKPVN
+485 VGFKPIK
-492 SKSTI
+492 SKNIT
-497 VDVENESPIEQIWQ
+497 VDVEAEAEIEQIWQ
-511 MPQGMSIKLQA
+511 MPQGMSVKLQA

-620 HNWIEENGGFFEPVA
+620 HNWIEANGGFFEPVA
-635 DWRRPYCYQK
+635 DWRRPYCFQQ
-645 NNETVK
+645 NDEPVK
-651 DSVQREILNTRT
+651 DAVKREILNTRT

-677 VKGPDAGKFLDMIY
+677 VKGPDAGKFLDMLY
-691 TNLMSNLKVGH
+691 TNLMSNLKIGH

-724 DENTF
+724 DENTY

-780 LEKLGGMDVSKEAL
+780 LEKLGGMDVSPEAL
-794 PFMRFSEGT
+794 PFMRFTEGT
-803 IGGIRVRPFRISF
+803 LGGIKVRPFRISF

-824 AVPASD
+824 AVSASD
-830 GQAFWD
+830 GQAFWNI
-836 MCMEAGKEF
+836 CMEAGKEF

-874 VIPQDLNMEWALS
+874 VIPQDLNMQWAIS
-887 KKKED
+887 KKKDD

-906 LSRWKLVGLK
+906 PSRWKLVGLK
-916 PVDPNVVIPDG
+916 TVDPNVIIPDG
-927 AYATDGTVR
+927 AYATDGKIR
-936 ENGVKNMIGRVTST
+936 DSGVKNMIGRVTST

-965 KFGPNRMGEI
+965 EFGPDRIGEI

>member
-1 MSTRLSNGGRLINRS
+1 
-16 KSIEFSFDG
+16 
-25 KRLNGYEG
+25 
-33 DTLAS
+33 
-38 ALLANNQTLV
+38 
-48 GRSFKYHRPRGIVAC
+48 
-63 GPEEPN
+63 
-69 ALVGLGKGSKFEPN
+69 
-83 QRATTTELFEDLHS
+83 
-97 NSQNAWPSLEFD
+97 
-109 IGGINRIMS
+109 
-118 RVFPAG
+118 
-124 FYYKTFIFPR
+124 
-134 FAWKHVFEPFIR
+134 
-146 KAAGLGAAPT
+146 
-156 EKDSD
+156 
-161 KYEYFYAHVDVLII
+161 
-175 GGGTSGLAAALEVGR
+175 
-190 SGAKVLVLEQKNTW
+190 
-204 GGRAPV
+204 
-210 DGVLIDN
+210 
-217 QISEE
+217 
-222 WIDDSM
+222 
-228 TELQSMPN
+228 
-236 VTLKNRT
+236 
-243 MGAGVYD
+243 
-250 HGWATGYESITDH
+250 
-263 TPGKKGPRQRLWRIR
+263 
-278 AKRILT
+278 
-284 TTGAIERPLSFAG
+284 
-297 NDLPGVMLAGSVR
+297 MLAGSVR

-358 GELPNKARELGI
+358 GELPNKAREMGI

-399 VPLEEIKCDIVAM
+399 VPLEEIKCDVVAM

-441 DAERPPL
+441 DPERPPL
-448 GDDGTGFVSVGG
+448 GDDGSGFVAVGG
-460 TANGYLIANEA
+460 TANGYMIANEA

-492 SKSTI
+492 SKSSI
-497 VDVENESPIEQIWQ
+497 VNVENESPIEQIWQ
-511 MPQGMSIKLQA
+511 MPQGMSVKLQA

-579 NAEIPNVGT
+579 KAEIPNVGT

-677 VKGPDAGKFLDMIY
+677 VKGSDAGKFLDMIY

-770 AVVGPNSRKL
+770 AVVGPNARKL

-803 IGGIRVRPFRISF
+803 IGGIRARPFRISF

-836 MCMEAGKEF
+836 MCIEAGKEF

-906 LSRWKLVGLK
+906 PSRWKLVGLK
-916 PVDPNVVIPDG
+916 TVDPNVVIPDG
-927 AYATDGTVR
+927 AYATDGTIR

-975 IDFPTLDG
+975 IDFPTLEG

>member
-1 MSTRLSNGGRLINRS
+1 MSTRLSKGGRLIDRS
-16 KSIEFSFDG
+16 KSVEFTFDG

-38 ALLANNQTLV
+38 ALLANNQRLV
-48 GRSFKYHRPRGIVAC
+48 GRSFKYHRPRGIVAS

-69 ALVGLGKGSKFEPN
+69 ALVGLGAGSKFEPN
-83 QRATTTELFEDLHS
+83 QRATTTELFAGLHS
-97 NSQNAWPSLEFD
+97 KSQNAWPSLEFD

-134 FAWKHVFEPFIR
+134 FAWKHIFDPFIR

-156 EKDSD
+156 EKDAD

-175 GGGTSGLAAALEVGR
+175 GGGSSGLAAALEVGR

-210 DGVLIDN
+210 DGVVIDN
-217 QISEE
+217 EKSEE
-222 WIDDSM
+222 WINKALD
-228 TELQSMPN
+228 ELESMPN
-236 VTLKNRT
+236 VSLKNRT

-250 HGWATGYESITDH
+250 HGWATGYESLTDH
-263 TPGKKGPRQRLWRIR
+263 MPSKVGPRQRLWRIR
-278 AKRILT
+278 ATRILT

-310 DYLVDFGTSC
+310 DYIVDFGTSC

-334 RTAIKQS
+334 RTAIAQC

-348 AILDARTSVT
+348 IILDARSNVT
-358 GELPNKARELGI
+358 GELPNKARSMGI

-377 ISKVKGSKSV
+377 ISKVKGSKGV

-399 VPLEEIKCDIVAM
+399 IPIEEIKCDVVAM

-431 WDAENAMFRP
+431 WDNDNAMFRP
-441 DAERPPL
+441 DADRPPL
-448 GDDGTGFVSVGG
+448 GADGSGFVIVGG
-460 TANGYLIANEA
+460 SANGYLKADDSIK
-471 MQDAISQGKLVAKQ
+471 DAISQGKIVAKQ
-485 VGYKPVN
+485 VGFKPIK
-492 SKSTI
+492 SKNIT
-497 VDVENESPIEQIWQ
+497 VDVEAEAEIEQIWQ
-511 MPQGMSIKLQA
+511 MPQGMSVKLQA

-620 HNWIEENGGFFEPVA
+620 HNWIEANGGFFEPVA
-635 DWRRPYCYQK
+635 DWRRPYCFQQ
-645 NNETVK
+645 NDEPVK
-651 DSVQREILNTRT
+651 DAVKREILNTRT

-677 VKGPDAGKFLDMIY
+677 VKGPDAGKFLDMLY
-691 TNLMSNLKVGH
+691 TNLMSNLKIGH

-724 DENTF
+724 DENTY

-780 LEKLGGMDVSKEAL
+780 LEKLGGMDVSPEAL
-794 PFMRFSEGT
+794 PFMRFTEGT
-803 IGGIRVRPFRISF
+803 LGGIKVRPFRISF

-824 AVPASD
+824 AVSASD
-830 GQAFWD
+830 GQAFWNI
-836 MCMEAGKEF
+836 CMEAGKEF

-874 VIPQDLNMEWALS
+874 VIPQDLNMQWAIS
-887 KKKED
+887 KKKDD

-906 LSRWKLVGLK
+906 PSRWKLVGLK
-916 PVDPNVVIPDG
+916 TVDPNVIIPDG
-927 AYATDGTVR
+927 AYATDGKIR
-936 ENGVKNMIGRVTST
+936 DSGVKNMIGRVTST

-965 KFGPNRMGEI
+965 EFGPDRMGEI

>member
-1 MSTRLSNGGRLINRS
+1 MSTRLSKGGRLIDRS
-16 KSIEFSFDG
+16 KSVEFTFDG

-38 ALLANNQTLV
+38 ALLANNQRLV
-48 GRSFKYHRPRGIVAC
+48 GRSFKYHRPRGIVAS

-69 ALVGLGKGSKFEPN
+69 ALVGLGAGSKFEPN
-83 QRATTTELFEDLHS
+83 QRATTTELFAGLHS
-97 NSQNAWPSLEFD
+97 KSQNAWPSLEFD

-134 FAWKHVFEPFIR
+134 FAWKHIFEPFIR

-156 EKDSD
+156 EKDAD

-175 GGGTSGLAAALEVGR
+175 GGGSSGLAAALEVGR

-210 DGVLIDN
+210 DGVIIDN
-217 QISEE
+217 EKSEE
-222 WIDDSM
+222 WINKALA
-228 TELQSMPN
+228 ELESMPN
-236 VTLKNRT
+236 VSLKNRT

-250 HGWATGYESITDH
+250 HGWATGYESLTDH
-263 TPGKKGPRQRLWRIR
+263 MPSKVGPRQRLWRIR
-278 AKRILT
+278 ATRILT

-310 DYLVDFGTSC
+310 DYIVDFGTSC

-334 RTAIKQS
+334 RTAIAQC

-348 AILDARTSVT
+348 IILDARSNVT
-358 GELPNKARELGI
+358 GELPNKARSMGI

-377 ISKVKGSKSV
+377 ISKVKGSKGV

-399 VPLEEIKCDIVAM
+399 IPIEEIKCDVVAM

-431 WDAENAMFRP
+431 WDNDNAMFRP
-441 DAERPPL
+441 DADRPPL
-448 GDDGTGFVSVGG
+448 GADGSGFVIVGG
-460 TANGYLIANEA
+460 SANGYLKADDSIK
-471 MQDAISQGKLVAKQ
+471 DAISQGKIVAKQ
-485 VGYKPVN
+485 VGFKPIK
-492 SKSTI
+492 SKNIT
-497 VDVENESPIEQIWQ
+497 VDVEAEAEIEQIWQ
-511 MPQGMSIKLQA
+511 MPQGMSVKLQA

-620 HNWIEENGGFFEPVA
+620 HNWIEANGGFFEPVA
-635 DWRRPYCYQK
+635 DWRRPYCFQQ
-645 NNETVK
+645 NDEPVK
-651 DSVQREILNTRT
+651 DAVKREILNTRT

-677 VKGPDAGKFLDMIY
+677 VKGPDAGKFLDMLY
-691 TNLMSNLKVGH
+691 TNLMSNLKIGH

-724 DENTF
+724 DENTY

-780 LEKLGGMDVSKEAL
+780 LEKLGGMDVSPEAL
-794 PFMRFSEGT
+794 PFMRFTEGT
-803 IGGIRVRPFRISF
+803 LGGIKVRPFRISF

-824 AVPASD
+824 AVSASD
-830 GQAFWD
+830 GQAFWNI
-836 MCMEAGKEF
+836 CMEAGKEF

-874 VIPQDLNMEWALS
+874 VIPQDLNMQWAIS
-887 KKKED
+887 KKKDD

-906 LSRWKLVGLK
+906 PSRWKLVGLK
-916 PVDPNVVIPDG
+916 TVDPNVIIPDG
-927 AYATDGTVR
+927 AYATDGKIR
-936 ENGVKNMIGRVTST
+936 DSGVKNMIGRVTST

-965 KFGPNRMGEI
+965 EFGPDRMGEI

>member
-1 MSTRLSNGGRLINRS
+1 MSTRLSKGGRLIDRS
-16 KSIEFSFDG
+16 KSVEFTFDG

-38 ALLANNQTLV
+38 ALLANNQRLV
-48 GRSFKYHRPRGIVAC
+48 GRSFKYHRPRGIVAS

-69 ALVGLGKGSKFEPN
+69 ALVGLGAGSKFEPN
-83 QRATTTELFEDLHS
+83 QRATTTELFAGLHS
-97 NSQNAWPSLEFD
+97 KSQNAWPSLEFD

-134 FAWKHVFEPFIR
+134 FAWKHIFEPFIR

-156 EKDSD
+156 EKDAD

-175 GGGTSGLAAALEVGR
+175 GGGSSGLAAALEVGR

-210 DGVLIDN
+210 DGVVIN
-217 QISEE
+217 NEKSEE
-222 WIDDSM
+222 WINK
-228 TELQSMPN
+228 TLAELESMPN
-236 VTLKNRT
+236 VSLKNRT

-250 HGWATGYESITDH
+250 HGWATGYESLTDH
-263 TPGKKGPRQRLWRIR
+263 MPSKVGPRQRLWRIR
-278 AKRILT
+278 ATRILT

-310 DYLVDFGTSC
+310 DYIVDFGTSC

-334 RTAIKQS
+334 RTAIAQC

-348 AILDARTSVT
+348 IILDARSNVT
-358 GELPNKARELGI
+358 GELPNKARSMGI

-377 ISKVKGSKSV
+377 ISKVKGSKGV

-399 VPLEEIKCDIVAM
+399 IPIEEIKCDVVAM

-431 WDAENAMFRP
+431 WDNENAMFRP
-441 DAERPPL
+441 DADRPPL
-448 GDDGTGFVSVGG
+448 GADGSGFVIVGG
-460 TANGYLIANEA
+460 SANGYLKADDSIK
-471 MQDAISQGKLVAKQ
+471 DAISQGKNVAKQ
-485 VGYKPVN
+485 VGFKPIK
-492 SKSTI
+492 SKNIT
-497 VDVENESPIEQIWQ
+497 VDVEAEAEIEQIWQ
-511 MPQGMSIKLQA
+511 MPQGMSVKLQA

-620 HNWIEENGGFFEPVA
+620 HNWIEANGGFFEPVA
-635 DWRRPYCYQK
+635 DWRRPYCFQQ
-645 NNETVK
+645 NDEPVK
-651 DSVQREILNTRT
+651 DAVKREILNTRT

-677 VKGPDAGKFLDMIY
+677 VKGPDAGKFLDMLY
-691 TNLMSNLKVGH
+691 TNLMSNLKIGH
-702 CRYGLMCTEN
+702 CRYGLMCSEN

-724 DENTF
+724 DENTY

-780 LEKLGGMDVSKEAL
+780 LEKLGGMDVSPEAL
-794 PFMRFSEGT
+794 PFMRFTEGT
-803 IGGIRVRPFRISF
+803 LGGIKVRPFRISF

-824 AVPASD
+824 AVSASD
-830 GQAFWD
+830 GQAFWNI
-836 MCMEAGKEF
+836 CMEAGKEF

-874 VIPQDLNMEWALS
+874 VIPQDLNMQWAIS
-887 KKKED
+887 KKKDD

-906 LSRWKLVGLK
+906 PSRWKLVGLK
-916 PVDPNVVIPDG
+916 TVDPNVIIPDG
-927 AYATDGTVR
+927 AYATDGKIR
-936 ENGVKNMIGRVTST
+936 DSGVKNMIGRVTST

-965 KFGPNRMGEI
+965 EFGPDRMGEI

-995 LDPEGER
+995 LDPQGER

>member
-48 GRSFKYHRPRGIVAC
+48 GRSFKYHRPRGIVAS

-83 QRATTTELFEDLHS
+83 QRATTTELFEGLHS

-210 DGVLIDN
+210 DGVFIDN

-222 WIDDSM
+222 WIDDAI

-263 TPGKKGPRQRLWRIR
+263 IPGKKGPRQRLWRIR

-975 IDFPTLDG
+975 IDFPTLEG

>member
-1 MSTRLSNGGRLINRS
+1 
-16 KSIEFSFDG
+16 
-25 KRLNGYEG
+25 
-33 DTLAS
+33 
-38 ALLANNQTLV
+38 
-48 GRSFKYHRPRGIVAC
+48 
-63 GPEEPN
+63 
-69 ALVGLGKGSKFEPN
+69 
-83 QRATTTELFEDLHS
+83 RAT
-97 NSQNAWPSLEFD
+97 
-109 IGGINRIMS
+109 
-118 RVFPAG
+118 
-124 FYYKTFIFPR
+124 
-134 FAWKHVFEPFIR
+134 
-146 KAAGLGAAPT
+146 
-156 EKDSD
+156 
-161 KYEYFYAHVDVLII
+161 
-175 GGGTSGLAAALEVGR
+175 
-190 SGAKVLVLEQKNTW
+190 
-204 GGRAPV
+204 
-210 DGVLIDN
+210 
-217 QISEE
+217 
-222 WIDDSM
+222 
-228 TELQSMPN
+228 
-236 VTLKNRT
+236 
-243 MGAGVYD
+243 
-250 HGWATGYESITDH
+250 
-263 TPGKKGPRQRLWRIR
+263 
-278 AKRILT
+278 RILT

-310 DYLVDFGTSC
+310 DYIVDFGTSC

-334 RTAIKQS
+334 RTAIAQC

-348 AILDARTSVT
+348 IILDARSNVT
-358 GELPNKARELGI
+358 GELPNKARSMGI

-377 ISKVKGSKSV
+377 ISKVKGSKGV

-399 VPLEEIKCDIVAM
+399 IPIEEIKCDVVAM

-431 WDAENAMFRP
+431 WDNDNAMFRP
-441 DAERPPL
+441 DADRPPL
-448 GDDGTGFVSVGG
+448 GADGSGFVIVGG
-460 TANGYLIANEA
+460 SANGYLKADDSIK
-471 MQDAISQGKLVAKQ
+471 DAILQGKKVAKQ
-485 VGYKPVN
+485 VGFKPIK
-492 SKSTI
+492 SKNITI
-497 VDVENESPIEQIWQ
+497 DVEAEAEIEQIWQ
-511 MPQGMSIKLQA
+511 MPQGMSVKLQA

-620 HNWIEENGGFFEPVA
+620 HNWIEANGGFFEPVA
-635 DWRRPYCYQK
+635 DWRRPYCFQQ
-645 NNETVK
+645 NDEPVK
-651 DSVQREILNTRT
+651 DAVKREILNTRT

-677 VKGPDAGKFLDMIY
+677 VKGPDAGKFLDMLY
-691 TNLMSNLKVGH
+691 TNLMSNLKIGH

-724 DENTF
+724 DENTY

-780 LEKLGGMDVSKEAL
+780 LEKLGGMDVSPEAL
-794 PFMRFSEGT
+794 PFMRFTEGT
-803 IGGIRVRPFRISF
+803 LGGIKVRPFRISF

-824 AVPASD
+824 AVSASD
-830 GQAFWD
+830 GQAFWNI
-836 MCMEAGKEF
+836 CMEAGKEF

-874 VIPQDLNMEWALS
+874 VIPQDLNMQWAIS
-887 KKKED
+887 KKKDD

-906 LSRWKLVGLK
+906 PSRWKLVGLK
-916 PVDPNVVIPDG
+916 TVDPNVIIPDG
-927 AYATDGTVR
+927 AYATDGKIR
-936 ENGVKNMIGRVTST
+936 DSGVKNMIGRVTST

-965 KFGPNRMGEI
+965 EFGPDRMGEI